1 MFYGKYIFSQLI
13 EFVDKYEF
21 NKCVKRYFGNHGVRE
36 MTCWDQFLQLFFG
49 QITSLSSLQSICLC
63 LKVHKKRL
71 YHLGIK
77 KNVAVSTLSRANE
90 KRDWRIFADYGKYL
104 IDKLRPLYANS
115 FIPHLEDIDNEIFA
129 LDSTS
134 ISVSINLMSWAEGK
148 YSRGAV
154 KMHTLLNLRGAIP
167 EFIWITDGKYHD
179 SNILDLMDF
188 STNVIYL
195 MDRAYVDFEALF
207 RINQQ
212 DAFFVTRAKSTIRYR
227 VVEQNFN
234 IDQTTG
240 LRSDKTIM
248 LTGYKSKKLYPEK
261 LRLVEFYDSQ
271 NNELLV
277 FLTNNFEISALEV
290 ADLYRNRW
298 QIEVFFRWIK
308 QNLVIKK
315 FWGYS
320 ENAVK
325 TQLWI
330 AIIAYLTVAYLK
342 KELKSEHS
350 IYELMQIF
358 SVSAFD
364 KTPLRE
370 LITEQHQ
377 FKQNVKEQ
385 LSLFNC

>member
-1 MFYGKYIFSQLI
+1 
-13 EFVDKYEF
+13 
-21 NKCVKRYFGNHGVRE
+21 
-36 MTCWDQFLQLFFG
+36 
-49 QITSLSSLQSICLC
+49 
-63 LKVHKKRL
+63 
-71 YHLGIK
+71 
-77 KNVAVSTLSRANE
+77 
-90 KRDWRIFADYGKYL
+90 
-104 IDKLRPLYANS
+104 
-115 FIPHLEDIDNEIFA
+115 
-129 LDSTS
+129 
-134 ISVSINLMSWAEGK
+134 
-148 YSRGAV
+148 
-154 KMHTLLNLRGAIP
+154 
-167 EFIWITDGKYHD
+167 
-179 SNILDLMDF
+179 
-188 STNVIYL
+188 
-195 MDRAYVDFEALF
+195 
-207 RINQQ
+207 
-212 DAFFVTRAKSTIRYR
+212 
-227 VVEQNFN
+227 
-234 IDQTTG
+234 
-240 LRSDKTIM
+240 M

-271 NNELLV
+271 NSELLV

-330 AIIAYLTVAYLK
+330 AIIAYLTVAYVK

>member
-1 MFYGKYIFSQLI
+1 
-13 EFVDKYEF
+13 
-21 NKCVKRYFGNHGVRE
+21 
-36 MTCWDQFLQLFFG
+36 
-49 QITSLSSLQSICLC
+49 
-63 LKVHKKRL
+63 
-71 YHLGIK
+71 
-77 KNVAVSTLSRANE
+77 
-90 KRDWRIFADYGKYL
+90 
-104 IDKLRPLYANS
+104 
-115 FIPHLEDIDNEIFA
+115 
-129 LDSTS
+129 
-134 ISVSINLMSWAEGK
+134 
-148 YSRGAV
+148 
-154 KMHTLLNLRGAIP
+154 
-167 EFIWITDGKYHD
+167 
-179 SNILDLMDF
+179 
-188 STNVIYL
+188 

-212 DAFFVTRAKSTIRYR
+212 DAFFVTRAKSTIKYK

-271 NNELLV
+271 NKELLV